1 MSWSDEEINIDSG
14 IVAGKKA
21 LNELHYDLGQR
32 GFDQVYVD
40 QIDSDIVCVTR
51 HNSKTHDTVVLM
63 SYTSFST
70 PSIKNG
76 LGKGITVNGTI
87 EEILIEASLEYK
99 YIAFLLFNLKH
110 LEIILLLF

>member
-1 MSWSDEEINIDSG
+1 MSWSDEEIGIDSG

-21 LNELHYDLGQR
+21 LNELHYSLGKR

-51 HNSKTHDTVVLM
+51 HNSTTHDTVVLM

-70 PSIKNG
+70 PLSYKNG
-76 LGKGITVNGTI
+76 LGKGITVSGKI

-99 YIAFLLFNLKH
+99 
-110 LEIILLLF
+110 